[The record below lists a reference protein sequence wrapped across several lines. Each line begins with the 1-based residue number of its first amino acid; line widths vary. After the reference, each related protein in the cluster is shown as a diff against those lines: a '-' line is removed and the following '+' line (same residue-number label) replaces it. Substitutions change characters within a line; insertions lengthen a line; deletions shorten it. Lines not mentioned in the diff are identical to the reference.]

1 MNPDSPEVAPASALA
16 QPAAGMAR
24 WGRRVLI
31 GLSGLSALCLLLAV
45 LVVVSPAVL
54 RTEWA
59 TARLLPWVPGLQ
71 VVEPRGALWGDF
83 RATRVELALPRGG
96 RLVLLQPAWQGLA
109 VQHAPEASWQLGI
122 RMTSL
127 KASELQLHW
136 VPDAKATPA
145 QAPERIHLPLSLRVD
160 TLQVDRISTP
170 WQQGMPV
177 TGLRAQLALQQPDHT
192 VQVGALQ
199 WHGWSLNAHA
209 RLAADGQGVQQL
221 AAQVQVV
228 GPQGQ
233 GELTAKGSLADLAL
247 AVTASVRPG
256 PSAPAQTLQAQARL
270 APFASWPVL
279 QARVQAQQFDL
290 QPWVPGGPFTALS
303 GQISLAPHDERPGA
317 PGTRVQS
324 GKAAPAT
331 ARRATGNGTR
341 QIPAQAP
348 DLLLDV
354 NLRNDKAAA
363 WDAAALPVRQVTGQ
377 ATVLA
382 AVAGPS
388 GHALGQRGQLALRL
402 TLPGRDGRR
411 DGDVQVTG
419 PWHLQQAERTRLALV
434 LRQVDL
440 QALHSQA
447 PPVMWQGQAQLRGV
461 SPTAGTGAETGAGVW
476 AVQAELEARGLKAH
490 SVSSMAAANL
500 QASVSESRWALDRLQ
515 LSAGESRAELK
526 GLWSRQNEAA
536 WGGEFSAT
544 FDRFD
549 PAQWLPWPRPQGD
562 PLQRT
567 ALHGRLDGQATLRV
581 PSASAA
587 PSDKLPDE
595 PWSQRL
601 KAQLQGQLTDS
612 LLLGVPTS
620 AELQWRWPAE
630 AGGWRGRVQASAA
643 GNALTLSAQGLS
655 LAPGPGLLAQ
665 AQWQLQAPKLE
676 GLQSWAAAS
685 GWRELRGQI
694 DSVGQW
700 QAGATGW
707 QSQGRL
713 QALGVQALQGAARV
727 GLASAQG
734 QWALQEGAGAAPWQ
748 LSLQAR
754 DAQWGVWTVSEL
766 TSSLVGTRQLHQWT
780 VQADVLTP
788 ERQLANGAR
797 VREKARADWA
807 LQGRWSGRG
816 EGADGVSRWRA
827 DVSRLSV
834 RPLLPAGQASPQAPA
849 AFGGAWLEV
858 DPFQLDTEWGPQGRR
873 WRVGATQARVFGA
886 QLVVAPSG
894 GQGTDAGEGVDLQ
907 VSLTPL
913 PVAELLGRWQPD
925 AGWGGDLLVG
935 GQLSARR
942 VPGGA
947 WAVSGGLQRVSGDLS
962 LRETSIDGATAQRLG
977 LRDFKL
983 ALTAREGLWRLEPLV
998 DGRVLGSI
1006 GGVLSLRAQ
1015 RPDLLPDADDVL
1027 SGQMQFKVDN
1037 LRAASVWAPA
1047 GWRLGGRLSANLQVA
1062 GTLHKPDLQGLV
1074 AGEGVSVANPLLGV
1088 QLTRGEM
1095 LLRLGE
1101 RTARIERFQAQGG
1114 NDGGLLTAT
1123 GVAEFGEV
1131 PTARVALRTQ
1141 RFALLQRVDRRAVI
1155 TGQLEAT
1162 LQPDQLQAQ
1171 GEFGVD
1177 EGLIDISQSEAPTIG
1192 DDVNVVNRPGVAD
1205 EPVQAGATRK
1215 MTVQINLNL
1224 GERLRLKGRGL
1235 DTHLGGQMRLTTP
1248 GNRPQIHGRVTALD
1262 GTYAAYGQKLLIERG
1277 GITFT
1282 GPVENPRLDIL
1293 AMRPQSPTA
1302 SASDVKVGV
1311 QISGTAQEPRVRL
1324 YSEPSMSETEKLSW
1338 LVLGRAPAGLGG
1350 ADLGLLQTAAAALL
1364 DGEGPSRRDN
1374 LVSTLGLDELSVRQ
1388 NDGAVRDTIVSV
1400 GKQVGRNWYLGY
1412 ERSLNA
1418 TAGTWQ
1424 AIYRLA
1430 QRFTLRAQAGDDNA
1444 VDLIWS
1450 RRWD

>member
-1 MNPDSPEVAPASALA
+1 MNPDAPELAPAGAA
-16 QPAAGMAR
+16 PQPLVSKPR
-24 WGRRVLI
+24 WGLRVLAVV
-31 GLSGLSALCLLLAV
+31 LVVCLWLTVLLLA
-45 LVVVSPAVL
+45 SPALL

-59 TARLLPWVPGLQ
+59 TARLLAWVPGLQ

-83 RATRVELALPRGG
+83 RATRLEVGLPRGG
-96 RLVLLQPAWQGLA
+96 RLVLLQPAWQGLS
-109 VQHAPEASWQLGI
+109 VHHAPQAPWQLGI
-122 RMTSL
+122 RITRL
-127 KASELQLHW
+127 KSSELQLKW
-136 VPDAKATPA
+136 VPDAKAAPG
-145 QAPERIHLPLSLRVD
+145 QAPDRIQLPVSLRVD
-160 TLQVDRISTP
+160 TLQVDRLSTP
-170 WQQGMPV
+170 WQQGQPV

-192 VQVGALQ
+192 VQVDALQ
-199 WHGWSLNAHA
+199 WHGWALTAQA
-209 RLAADGQGVQQL
+209 RLAAAERGVQQL
-221 AAQVQVV
+221 TAQVQVV
-228 GPQGQ
+228 GPQGT
-233 GELTAKGSLADLAL
+233 GELTAKGSLANLNLA
-247 AVTASVRPG
+247 ATAAVRPG
-256 PSAPAQTLQAQARL
+256 PSAPTQTLRAQARV
-270 APFASWPVL
+270 APFAAWPVL
-279 QARVQAQQFDL
+279 QAQAQVQQFDL

-303 GQISLAPHDERPGA
+303 GQISLAPRDVLPGA
-317 PGTRVQS
+317 PGTRVQP
-324 GKAAPAT
+324 GQTTGAASQRGLARGASQDPA
-331 ARRATGNGTR
+331 R
-341 QIPAQAP
+341 AP

-354 NLRNDKAAA
+354 SLRNDKAAA
-363 WDAAALPVRQVTGQ
+363 WDAASLPVRQLSGQ

-382 AVAGPS
+382 AVSGPS
-388 GHALGQRGQLALRL
+388 GHVLGQRGQLALRL

-411 DGDVQVTG
+411 DGEVQVTG
-419 PWHLQQAERTRLALV
+419 PWHLQQAERTQLALV
-434 LRQVDL
+434 LRQLDL

-447 PPVMWQGQAQLRGV
+447 PPVMWQGQAQLRGM
-461 SPTAGTGAETGAGVW
+461 SQAAEGGAGVW
-476 AVQAELEARGLKAH
+476 SLKAELDGRGLNAPGL
-490 SVSSMAAANL
+490 SSGALVNL
-500 QASVSESRWALDRLQ
+500 QATLSERRIALDRLH
-515 LSAGESRAELK
+515 LKAGEAQAQLK
-526 GLWSRQNEAA
+526 GLWAQQDDARWAGNVNAS
-536 WGGEFSAT
+536 

-549 PAQWLPWPRPQGD
+549 PAHWLPWPRPPGD
-562 PLQRT
+562 ALQRT
-567 ALHGRLDGQATLRV
+567 ALQGRLEGR
-581 PSASAA
+581 ASLLAPRAA
-587 PSDKLPDE
+587 ERSETAPVAL
-595 PWSQRL
+595 WARRL
-601 KAQLQGQLTDS
+601 NAQLQGQLTDS
-612 LLLGVPTS
+612 LLLGVPTT
-620 AELQWRWPAE
+620 AELQWRWPADT
-630 AGGWRGRVQASAA
+630 GGWQGRVQASAA
-643 GNALTLSAQGLS
+643 GNSLLLSAQGPTLE
-655 LAPGPGLLAQ
+655 PGPGWVSQ
-665 AQWQLQAPKLE
+665 AQWQLQAPRLNA
-676 GLQSWAAAS
+676 LQAWAAAT
-685 GWRELRGQI
+685 GWRELRGQV
-694 DSVGQW
+694 DSAGQW
-700 QAGATGW
+700 QGNAKGW
-707 QSQGRL
+707 QSQGHL
-713 QALGVQALQGAARV
+713 QAQGVQALQGAARV

-734 QWALQEGAGAAPWQ
+734 QWVLHEGEGAAPWQ

-754 DAQWGVWTVSEL
+754 DAQWGGWTVSDL
-766 TSSLVGTRQLHQWT
+766 RSSLVGTRQLHQWT

-788 ERQLANGAR
+788 ERQLSNGAR
-797 VREKARADWA
+797 VREQARAEWA
-807 LQGRWSGRG
+807 LQGRWSGPRNDAG
-816 EGADGVSRWRA
+816 SVSRWTA

-834 RPLLPAGQASPQAPA
+834 QPIPQPASASQPSHTAVA
-849 AFGGAWLEV
+849 GAWLV
-858 DPFQLDTEWGPQGRR
+858 VNPFQLDTEWGPQGRR

-886 QLVVAPSG
+886 QLMVSPSG
-894 GQGTDAGEGVDLQ
+894 GQGTAAGEGVDLE

-913 PVAELLGRWQPD
+913 AVAEVLGRWQPD

-935 GQLSARR
+935 GSLTARR
-942 VPGGA
+942 APGGA
-947 WAVSGGLQRVSGDLS
+947 WAVTGVLQRVSGDLS
-962 LRETSIDGATAQRLG
+962 LRETGIDGATAQRLG

-983 ALTAREGLWRLEPLV
+983 TLTAREGLWRLEPLLG
-998 DGRVLGSI
+998 GRVLGSI

-1015 RPDLLPDADDVL
+1015 RPDLLPDADDAL
-1027 SGQMQFKVDN
+1027 SGQMQLKVDN

-1047 GWRLGGRLSANLQVA
+1047 GWRLGGKLAANLQVA

-1088 QLTRGEM
+1088 QVTRGEM

-1101 RTARIERFQAQGG
+1101 RTARIERFEAQGG

-1123 GVAEFGEV
+1123 GVATFGEV

-1141 RFALLQRVDRRAVI
+1141 RFALLQRVDRRAVV

-1248 GNRPQIHGRVTALD
+1248 GNRPQIHGRVMALD

-1324 YSEPSMSETEKLSW
+1324 YSEPSMSDTEKLSW

-1400 GKQVGRNWYLGY
+1400 GKQVSRNWYLGY

-1418 TAGTWQ
+1418 TTGTWQ